1 MGLDSL
7 KRPEG
12 SVKKR
17 KRVGRGVGSGK
28 GRTAG
33 KGTKG
38 GQARKGYKK
47 KPGFEG
53 GQMPYARRI
62 PKRGFSSTNPDY
74 QIVNIG
80 NLNQFEPNSIVNQ
93 ETLYKMKLIRKK
105 NQEVKLLAKGELNIP
120 LVVKVDALSE
130 KAKEKILAIGGKIE

>member
-7 KRPEG
+7 KRPDLAA
-12 SVKKR
+12 KKR
-17 KRVGRGVGSGK
+17 RRVGRGVGSGN

-74 QIVNIG
+74 QIVNLG
-80 NLNQFEPNSIVNQ
+80 SLNQFEPNSIVNK
-93 ETLYKMKLIRKK
+93 ETLYKTRLIRKK
-105 NQEVKLLAKGELNIP
+105 SQGVKLLAMGELKIP
-120 LVVKVDALSE
+120 LIIKVDAISE
-130 KAKEKILAIGGKIE
+130 KAKEKILVIGGKIT